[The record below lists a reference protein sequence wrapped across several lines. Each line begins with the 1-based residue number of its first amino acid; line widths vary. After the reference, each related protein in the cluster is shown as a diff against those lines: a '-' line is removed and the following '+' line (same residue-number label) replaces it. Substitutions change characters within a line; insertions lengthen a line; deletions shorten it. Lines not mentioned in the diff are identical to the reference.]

1 MGQGFA
7 CINGIYSA
15 TTAAQISVLD
25 PGFTRSDAVY
35 DVISVWKG
43 LFFRLEEHIERF
55 FASCRGVQIIC
66 PLTPMEIRRILA
78 TCVIQGDVSEAAYV
92 AIVATRGSYM
102 DSAAERER
110 DIFRTRPT
118 IIAYAIP
125 YVWIADME
133 TQQRGLRLIVART
146 PRIPD
151 VCVNTKYKNYH
162 WGDLTRGKF
171 EAKEAGADAAVH
183 LSIEGFLTEGAGFN
197 LFLVRNQ
204 RLYTPARNVLSG
216 VTRAATLDLAAELG
230 ISAETGD
237 YTAEDLRT
245 ADEAFLTSTAGGI
258 MPIAVLN
265 GKPFRQDGQP
275 GPLSVLLRDQYWQR
289 REQGWHGTRVE
300 DVLSQ

>member
-1 MGQGFA
+1 MSKGFA
-7 CINGIYSA
+7 YVNGTYSA
-15 TTAAQISVLD
+15 TTAARISVLD

-35 DVISVWKG
+35 DVTSVWKG
-43 LFFRLEEHIERF
+43 LFFRLDEHIERF
-55 FASCRGVQIIC
+55 LASCRGVQIIC

-78 TCVIQGDVSEAAYV
+78 TCVMRGDLSDAAYV
-92 AIVATRGSYM
+92 AIVATRGSYI
-102 DSAAERER
+102 DADAERER

-133 TQQRGLRLIVART
+133 TQRRGLQIIVART

-151 VCVNTKYKNYH
+151 VCVSTKYKNYH

-171 EAKEAGADAAVH
+171 EAKEAGADGAVH

-197 LFLVRNQ
+197 LFFVRNQ

-216 VTRAATLDLAAELG
+216 VTRAATLDLAADLG

-237 YTAEDLRT
+237 YTAEDLRI

-258 MPIAVLN
+258 MPIASFN
-265 GKPFRQDGQP
+265 GRPFRQDGQP
-275 GPLSVLLRDQYWQR
+275 GPLSVLFRDQYWRR

-300 DVLSQ
+300 DVLS